1 MPGWDGVDSGVV
13 VDEAGSVVVMDR
25 DAVVAVLSVEVEV
38 RGAVDNEE
46 VDVLVEDEEVEG
58 WSWKE
63 MYRED
68 LEFQVAVVTGRAG
81 GASNKADWS
90 LQQTRSRKQQCVVLL
105 SFPLRQG
112 VTTIPW
118 RSTEKGIWR
127 LASVHRNAVNLI
139 DCAYQYRNWDIL
151 VTTSSCLYK
160 SHGSFSHLSPYI
172 ACLIG
177 IRRLMKS
184 DRSRH

>member
-118 RSTEKGIWR
+118 RSTVQKLGHSGDNQFLSVQEPRLILPSIPIHSLFDRHPPPDEKR
-127 LASVHRNAVNLI
+127 PQQTLTSASGSQGA
-139 DCAYQYRNWDIL
+139 
-151 VTTSSCLYK
+151 SS
-160 SHGSFSHLSPYI
+160 SDSPPP
-172 ACLIG
+172 G
-177 IRRLMKS
+177 
-184 DRSRH
+184 